1 MALIVFLR
9 ESSHVSHDRSV
20 SYARDGCPSSMAPAA
35 EREELEELCSGN
47 DRQVAS
53 APDTDGIWGV
63 RANMNQDE
71 PMNKYM

>member
-1 MALIVFLR
+1 
-9 ESSHVSHDRSV
+9 
-20 SYARDGCPSSMAPAA
+20 MAPAA

-53 APDTDGIWGV
+53 APDTGGIWGV